1 MFAKL
6 LTYAHRACTLALEEK
21 RGVGQ
26 TLNRRAGLERERTQE
41 MARHIEDEV
50 AYYYDSHP
58 TQEDLMGETSFHAD
72 LVNYLMDVLRWYYH
86 GQLCA
91 LYENLNIYQ
100 TANPL
105 EYPVAPDVA
114 VFKGVSRRSIRS
126 WRVGKSGPAPQ
137 VVFEIASE
145 ETWKKD
151 LAEKPLRY
159 ARMGVQEYFAYDPHE
174 FPLPSSKNQR
184 LFGWQLDQH
193 SQTMKEMPPGPNGSL
208 WSHHLQS
215 WLVPDGATLRLYD
228 YNGQMR
234 LTYGEAEAQQKQT
247 EARRANAAVQEANAA
262 IQQAEIEAR
271 RAQTEA
277 QRADA
282 AVQEAEAETRRAQAE
297 AQRADAAVQQAEA
310 LAEKLRSLGIDPDQ
324 IL

>member
-1 MFAKL
+1 
-6 LTYAHRACTLALEEK
+6 
-21 RGVGQ
+21 
-26 TLNRRAGLERERTQE
+26 

-72 LVNYLMDVLRWYYH
+72 LVTYLMDVLKWYYH

-105 EYPVAPDVA
+105 EYPLAPDIA
-114 VFKGVSRRSIRS
+114 VFKGVSRRPIKS

-151 LAEKPLRY
+151 LLEKPVKY
-159 ARMGVQEYFAYDPHE
+159 ARMGVQEYFAYDPSE
-174 FPLPSSKNQR
+174 FPLPASNSRR
-184 LFGWQLDQH
+184 LFGWQLDQD
-193 SQTMKEMPPGPNGSL
+193 SQTMREMSPRLDGSL
-208 WSHHLQS
+208 WSPSLES
-215 WLVPDGATLRLYD
+215 WLVPGGATLRLYD
-228 YNGQMR
+228 RNGLMR
-234 LTYGEAEAQQKQT
+234 LARAE
-247 EARRANAAVQEANAA
+247 
-262 IQQAEIEAR
+262 
-271 RAQTEA
+271 
-277 QRADA
+277 
-282 AVQEAEAETRRAQAE
+282 AE
-297 AQRADAAVQQAEA
+297 AQRADSAIQQAEAEARRAQA

-324 IL
+324 LL